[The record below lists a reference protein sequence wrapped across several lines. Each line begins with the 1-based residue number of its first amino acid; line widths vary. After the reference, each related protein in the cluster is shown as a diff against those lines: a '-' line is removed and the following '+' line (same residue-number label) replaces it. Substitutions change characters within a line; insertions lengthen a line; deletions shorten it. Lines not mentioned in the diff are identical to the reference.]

1 MRRTSRFALLLGAF
15 LAPMVAQAA
24 TDKAVPPACQGRD
37 IFAEMQTS
45 DPAGYAKI
53 RAAADAVPNANALLW
68 RVERKG
74 TPVSY
79 LFGTIHSTD
88 PRVTTLSPAVTAA
101 FNAAAT
107 VALEIIDAPEEQR
120 TQTMQALVAAKGFY
134 AGGNGLQDVLTPAE
148 MATLGK
154 ALGAEGIP
162 ENAAHLLR
170 PWFAAIALA
179 IPVCE
184 KQRAAAGVLPLDKQ
198 LEREA
203 TVQGKQ
209 VVGLETAQ
217 SQINVM
223 ADLPP
228 DVQVGFLKATV
239 ATIELRNDALEAMHR
254 AYLRRDLGSSLPF
267 AKRTVE
273 RAGYDPSAL
282 DVIERDLA
290 TKRNYGMRDAALPLL
305 ERGGAFVAVGGL
317 HLLGQEGLVALFR
330 QAGYTVTPVE

>member
-1 MRRTSRFALLLGAF
+1 MRRTFRLASLFAALL
-15 LAPMVAQAA
+15 APGVAQAA
-24 TDKAVPPACQGRD
+24 AEKAAPPACQGRD
-37 IFAEMQTS
+37 IFTEMQTS
-45 DPAGYAKI
+45 DPASYAKI
-53 RAAADAVPNANALLW
+53 RATADAVPNGQALLW
-68 RVERKG
+68 RVERQG
-74 TPVSY
+74 IPVSY

-88 PRVTTLSPAVTAA
+88 SRVTTLSPAVSAA
-101 FNAAAT
+101 FNAARA
-107 VALEIIDAPEEQR
+107 VALEIIDTPAEPG

-134 AGGNGLQDVLTPAE
+134 AGGDGLQEVLTPAE

-179 IPVCE
+179 IPGCE
-184 KQRAAAGVLPLDKQ
+184 KQRAAAGLLPLDKK

-203 TVQGKQ
+203 TAQGKQ

-223 ADLPP
+223 AGLSQ
-228 DVQVGFLKATV
+228 DVQVSFLKATV
-239 ATIELRNDALEAMHR
+239 ATIELRSDALEAMHR
-254 AYLRRDLGSSLPF
+254 AYLRRDLASSLPF
-267 AKRTVE
+267 TKRIVE
-273 RAGYDPSAL
+273 RAGYDSSSL

-290 TKRNYGMRDAALPLL
+290 IKRNYGMRDAALPLL

-317 HLLGQEGLVALFR
+317 HLLGKEGLVALFR
-330 QAGYTVTPVE
+330 QAGFTVTPVE